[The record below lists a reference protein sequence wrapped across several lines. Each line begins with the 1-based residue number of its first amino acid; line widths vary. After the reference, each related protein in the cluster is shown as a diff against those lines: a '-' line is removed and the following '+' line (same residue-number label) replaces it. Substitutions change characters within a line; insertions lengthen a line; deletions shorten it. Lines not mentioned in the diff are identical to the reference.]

1 MSARGWYRVAIALS
15 YVADGLDA
23 VTRRIDRVL
32 EESVDPRWIDT
43 SVASRVRAIRARR

>member
-32 EESVDPRWIDT
+32 EESVDPRWIDAW
-43 SVASRVRAIRARR
+43 ASRVREIRARR